1 MAKALLDSDVTCL
14 TLLRMYIQAKETAV
28 KELASEQDKRKALES
43 LVQQLAQ
50 KLLEKQQTDQN
61 MTNQLLQV
69 AFFCII
75 ILFQGCNA
83 YPG

>member
-1 MAKALLDSDVTCL
+1 MLDTDGTCL
-14 TLLRMYIQAKETAV
+14 TSLRMYIQAKEAAV

-50 KLLEKQQTDQN
+50 KLLEKQQTDQD

-75 ILFQGCNA
+75 ILFQDCNA

>member
-1 MAKALLDSDVTCL
+1 M
-14 TLLRMYIQAKETAV
+14 